1 MLILN
6 IFFNFCARCEDTT
19 LRRGG
24 DDVVNTFCVN
34 TLLTNVTVDLV
45 DRKRDK

>member
-6 IFFNFCARCEDTT
+6 IFLIFVLVVRTQHLEG
-19 LRRGG
+19 GG

>member
-6 IFFNFCARCEDTT
+6 IFLIFVLVVRTQHLE
-19 LRRGG
+19 GG

>member
-1 MLILN
+1 MSVV
-6 IFFNFCARCEDTT
+6 D
-19 LRRGG
+19 RRVRYTRVSWNTGSSI
-24 DDVVNTFCVN
+24 VVNTFCVN